1 MNIEKIRKNLIEARG
16 DKSQTVVA
24 KDLGISLSA
33 LSMYETG
40 ARIPRDEVKEQI
52 AHYYG
57 KTVGFLFFD
66 EKVHET

>member
-1 MNIEKIRKNLIEARG
+1 MDVLRIKKNLIDARG
-16 DKSQTVVA
+16 LKSRATVA
-24 KDLGISLSA
+24 KELGISLSA

-57 KTVGFLFFD
+57 KTVGFLFFG